1 MNTSTHQ
8 LQPTNDIHD
17 PNNTVSKII
26 NKTKDLKPEK
36 DKIVTSKKDLMAYD
50 DEEDYMNSRNFH
62 LLSQTQTQT
71 QDYSY
76 ISPNEK
82 FSTSSSSSSM
92 IAFSSLS
99 DAQFVA
105 YVDMLRGRNRY

>member
-1 MNTSTHQ
+1 MNTSTRQ

-26 NKTKDLKPEK
+26 NKTKDLKSEK
-36 DKIVTSKKDLMAYD
+36 DKIFTPEKDLMAYD

-62 LLSQTQTQT
+62 LLSQTQ
-71 QDYSY
+71 DYSY
-76 ISPNEK
+76 TSPNEK
-82 FSTSSSSSSM
+82 FSTSESSSSM